1 MTEQETKKCKKWQ
14 RRGNKKYH
22 LHFTI
27 SGGCGKVECVST
39 VVARSPRAAVKTFW
53 QGPWT
58 LLELEV
64 DKRGRRRVAPA
75 GGGKPLRKEQI
86 NLFDG
91 PYSLFATRRE
101 ADYRERDL

>member
-1 MTEQETKKCKKWQ
+1 MTDQETKKWQ
-14 RRGNKKYH
+14 RRGEKKYH
-22 LHFTI
+22 LYFTI
-27 SGGCGKVECVST
+27 PRGCGKVECVST
-39 VVARSPRAAVKTFW
+39 VKARSPRAAVETFN

-75 GGGKPLRKEQI
+75 GSGTPLRKEHI
-86 NLFDG
+86 TLLPG
-91 PYSLFATRRE
+91 PRTLFATRRP